1 MDLSSNLVPKKKQ
14 KKKKKKKTNYLAW
27 WQRKP
32 TDVPLHKNQI
42 NRKKGG
48 KKSHRY
54 NHILL
59 LFLCS
64 LGLYMSVGTYRIGE
78 QGWQCEE
85 YCHFAKRAASS
96 YSEILSARKLK
107 ILILP

>member
-1 MDLSSNLVPKKKQ
+1 MKIKGFKFKSYP
-14 KKKKKKKTNYLAW
+14 KKKKKLTTWLDDKENPRMNPHTKTKL
-27 WQRKP
+27 
-32 TDVPLHKNQI
+32 I
-42 NRKKGG
+42 EIKGE

-54 NHILL
+54 NRILL
-59 LFLCS
+59 LFLFS
-64 LGLYMSVGTYRIGE
+64 PGLYMSVGTYRIGE

-96 YSEILSARKLK
+96 YSEILSARKFK